1 MNSSRNPHIFSRNQC
16 RLVYRGWDCSS
27 RSSETLGWYKKV
39 PSRFCGIVTML
50 AYFCYHPS
58 ESDGGNRFPCFFLY
72 HLFCSGQ
79 RVRMV
84 IGLCRRA
91 VLAAHDKLVF
101 NRIVVGCLLH
111 LECKP
116 SQPPVAVHTLHI
128 KTYTSDTFSYTQV
141 LSIELPTCLNSC
153 KGLGWYWDGISDPG
167 KKYRG

>member
-1 MNSSRNPHIFSRNQC
+1 
-16 RLVYRGWDCSS
+16 
-27 RSSETLGWYKKV
+27 
-39 PSRFCGIVTML
+39 
-50 AYFCYHPS
+50 
-58 ESDGGNRFPCFFLY
+58 
-72 HLFCSGQ
+72 
-79 RVRMV
+79 MV

-116 SQPPVAVHTLHI
+116 SQPPVAVHTLQI

-141 LSIELPTCLNSC
+141 LSIELPTFLNSC

-167 KKYRG
+167 KKH